1 MKTMLI
7 LEALSFIPDEMV
19 MEASSEVA
27 ARTAV
32 VSYRKHIRR
41 LILVAVLAA
50 LTLLT
55 LIGCGIYRAITIQVS
70 PLAYT
75 KQFTYHPQSGET
87 AEDAALAM
95 AEMYMEDLM
104 VPSDERTYYVT
115 QYRNL
120 SVTLRETT
128 ELWKDEIAIG
138 IWNLQRKEIGRNK
151 WIVEINVEFQYGGT
165 LSPIGPA
172 DSVPDDYWVESLSH
186 HSPVDF
192 LLVKTI
198 WGSYTLQSRWPA

>member
-19 MEASSEVA
+19 MEAANEAA

-50 LTLLT
+50 LALLT
-55 LIGCGIYRAITIQVS
+55 LISCGVYRMIQDSPIYN
-70 PLAYT
+70 T
-75 KQFTYHPQSGET
+75 KPFTYHAEPT
-87 AEDAALAM
+87 DTPEDAALVL

-104 VPSDERTYYVT
+104 VPSDERTFYIT

-120 SVTLRETT
+120 SVTLHETT

-138 IWNLQRKEIGRNK
+138 IWNLQKKEIGRNK
-151 WIVEINVEFQYGGT
+151 WIVQIQVEYQFEGE
-165 LSPIGPA
+165 LSPVGHSDWI
-172 DSVPDDYWVESLSH
+172 PDDYWMENLYQS
-186 HSPVDF
+186 SPVDF
-192 LLVKTI
+192 ILVKSI
-198 WGSYTLQSRWPA
+198 WGTYTLQSRWPA